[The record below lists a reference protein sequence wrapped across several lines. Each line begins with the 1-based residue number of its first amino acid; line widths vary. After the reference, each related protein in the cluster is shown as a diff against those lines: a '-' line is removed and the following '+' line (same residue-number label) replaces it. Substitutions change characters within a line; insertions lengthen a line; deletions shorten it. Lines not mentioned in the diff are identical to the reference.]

1 MLSTRL
7 VGLIE
12 SHAEELTRG
21 LVSHLKTH
29 PRTPSL
35 HGFSEADLR
44 ERAQSLYANLGDWLS
59 GQNEAEV
66 RKRYEELG
74 RRRHAEGLPLSEIL
88 YALAVTKNHLLDFAT
103 TSSEG
108 MSAIEGHGERELI
121 LMVSRFFDNAMY
133 FTAVGYEQAR
143 SGQRAVA

>member
-7 VGLIE
+7 VRLIE
-12 SHAEELTRG
+12 THADELTRG

-35 HGFSEADLR
+35 HGYAEADLR
-44 ERAQSLYANLGDWLS
+44 GAHSLYLNLGEWLS
-59 GQNEAEV
+59 GKNETEA
-66 RKRYEELG
+66 RKKYEELG

-88 YALAVTKNHLLDFAT
+88 YALAVTKNHLLEFAT

-133 FTAVGYEQAR
+133 FTATGYEQAK